1 MAFQTESGFYMS
13 AKTLFEGTSDMGV
26 VQGESPMPLSDKE
39 VYFWAQEKLVHHRN
53 TAADW

>member
-13 AKTLFEGTSDMGV
+13 AKTLFEGISDMGV